1 MGKSRICRKG
11 NARYSTPMDDRQAME
26 KSAGGRLA
34 LITESF
40 ERLAGRP
47 LAEGSGDLWSM
58 PAALVAHGTQDP
70 PQFFYGNKQALDLFR
85 MSAEQFIGL
94 PSYKSAEPAL
104 REERAAML
112 ARLEAENVITDYHG
126 IRIAADGTRFRINN
140 AVVWNLVD
148 EAGQRHGQ
156 AATFGD
162 WELV

>member
-1 MGKSRICRKG
+1 
-11 NARYSTPMDDRQAME
+11 
-26 KSAGGRLA
+26 
-34 LITESF
+34 
-40 ERLAGRP
+40 
-47 LAEGSGDLWSM
+47 M